1 MLRDLPLSLLDPKD
15 TAALLSPHGP
25 VAEEA
30 HLARLFSEANEAI
43 CHVGNDW
50 VVRYCNDVYLANIGL
65 PRERVVGCTPFEY
78 HPSFSRSIFYETIE
92 TVRRER
98 RPMCTIG
105 FSSVLNRW
113 MMVRVFP
120 TSDGML
126 MLANDATETVV
137 RQHQLAQQA
146 LVDPLTGLG
155 NKLALA
161 QDLQARLA
169 AGQPF
174 SLTIAGL
181 DRFTSVNDAQGY
193 ARGDLAL
200 MEIASRLQISTLA
213 NEALFRINGDEFGF
227 VSAGEPGAATA
238 RVRALIALAQRPIV
252 INAQTF
258 VLGASA
264 GTVLAPLHGT
274 DPEELLKRALLAMR
288 QAKRALRDDVVLY
301 ESGLETATRQR
312 SELEGELR
320 HAIEVGQFTLML
332 QPKGSLEGR
341 HVVGAEALIRWP
353 HPTRGLLS
361 PDKFLPL
368 AQECG
373 LMPAIDRWVLR
384 DALRQVREL
393 KGLGLAVPVSIN
405 LSVES
410 LGDADLVDNVLRALK
425 ASGVEPE
432 LLEIEIPEGA
442 LMRDVAT
449 SAQVLAGLDEL
460 GVNISVDDF
469 GTGYSS
475 FAYLARF
482 PVHTLKVD
490 RSFVAEMTTN
500 AASRNIVKGLVRLAH
515 SLSLQVVAEGAETE
529 EQMAMLQRMRCD
541 EVQGY
546 GFGRPMPFEKFC
558 DFARAHAGHVGPD
571 AFAI

>member
-15 TAALLSPHGP
+15 TADLLSPHGP
-25 VAEEA
+25 AAEEA
-30 HLARLFSEANEAI
+30 HLTRLFSEANEAI
-43 CHVGNDW
+43 CHIDHDW

-65 PRERVVGCTPFEY
+65 PRERVIGHTPFEY
-78 HPSFSRSIFYETIE
+78 HPSFGRSIFFEAIDTA
-92 TVRRER
+92 RRER

-105 FSSVLNRW
+105 FSAMLHRW

-120 TSDGML
+120 TSDGLM

-137 RQHQLAQQA
+137 RQHQLAQAA
-146 LVDPLTGLG
+146 LADPLTGLG

-161 QDLQARLA
+161 QDLQARIA

-200 MEIASRLQISTLA
+200 MEVASRLQIATLA
-213 NEALFRINGDEFGF
+213 NEALYRINGDEFAF
-227 VSAGEPGAATA
+227 ISAGEPGAALA
-238 RVRALIALAQRPIV
+238 RVRALLELTRRPIV
-252 INAQTF
+252 LNAQSF

-264 GTVLAPLHGT
+264 GTVLAPLHGR
-274 DPEELLKRALLAMR
+274 DAEELLKRALLAMR
-288 QAKRALRDDVVLY
+288 QAKRVSRDDAVIY
-301 ESGLETATRQR
+301 EAGLETATRQR

-332 QPKGSLEGR
+332 QPKGSLAGR

-353 HPTRGLLS
+353 HPTRGMLS

-373 LMPAIDRWVLR
+373 LMPAIDRWVLG
-384 DALRQVREL
+384 DALRQVQEL
-393 KGLGLAVPVSIN
+393 KRLGLAVPVSIN

-410 LGDADLVDNVLRALK
+410 LGDADLVDNVLRALRRT
-425 ASGVEPE
+425 GVEAD

-442 LMRDVAT
+442 LMRDVET

-558 DFARAHAGHVGPD
+558 DFAREHASHALPD

>member
-15 TAALLSPHGP
+15 AALLLTPHGP
-25 VAEEA
+25 AAEEG
-30 HLARLFSEANEAI
+30 HLTRLFSEAREAI
-43 CHVGNDW
+43 CHIDHDW

-65 PRERVVGCTPFEY
+65 PRHEVVGRTPFEY
-78 HPSFSRSIFYETIE
+78 HPAFARSIFFEAIDTA
-92 TVRRER
+92 RRER
-98 RPMCTIG
+98 RAMCTIG
-105 FSSVLNRW
+105 FSAVLNRW

-120 TSDGML
+120 TSDGLVM
-126 MLANDATETVV
+126 MANDATETVV
-137 RQHQLAQQA
+137 RQHQLAQAA
-146 LVDPLTGLG
+146 LADPLTGLG

-161 QDLQARLA
+161 QCLQERLA
-169 AGQPF
+169 RGEPF
-174 SLTIAGL
+174 SLTVAGL

-200 MEIASRLQISTLA
+200 MEIASRLQIATRPD
-213 NEALFRINGDEFGF
+213 EALYRLNGDEFAL
-227 VSAGEPGAATA
+227 VSVGDPDAARE
-238 RVRALIALAQRPIV
+238 RVRALLALTRRPIAL
-252 INAQTF
+252 NGQTF

-264 GTVLAPLHGT
+264 GTVLAPAQG
-274 DPEELLKRALLAMR
+274 DDAEELLKRALLAMR
-288 QAKRALRDDVVLY
+288 QAKRALREDVVFY
-301 ESGLETATRQR
+301 ESSLETATRQR

-320 HAIEVGQFTLML
+320 HAVEVGQFTLML

-353 HPTRGLLS
+353 HPERGLLS

-384 DALRQVREL
+384 DALRQVHEL
-393 KGLGLAVPVSIN
+393 KALGLAVPVSIN

-410 LGDADLVDNVLRALK
+410 LADPHLVDNVLRALR
-425 ASGVEPE
+425 ATGVEPE

-442 LMRDVAT
+442 LMRDVET

-500 AASRNIVKGLVRLAH
+500 QASRNIVKGLVRLAH

-546 GFGRPMPFEKFC
+546 GFGKPMPFERFC
-558 DFARAHAGHVGPD
+558 DFARSHAGGGAPD
-571 AFAI
+571 AFSI

>member
-15 TAALLSPHGP
+15 AADLHGPLATAGEEALL
-25 VAEEA
+25 
-30 HLARLFSEANEAI
+30 ARAMSDANEAI
-43 CHVGNDW
+43 VHIGHDW
-50 VVRYCNDVYLANIGL
+50 VVHYCNDVYLANIGL
-65 PRERVVGCTPFEY
+65 GRDQIVGRTPFEY
-78 HPSFSRSIFYETIE
+78 LPNFARSIFHGPIE
-92 TVRRER
+92 TCLRER
-98 RPMCTIG
+98 RPTCTIG
-105 FSSVLNRW
+105 FSAVLQRW

-120 TSDGML
+120 TSHGLL

-161 QDLQARLA
+161 QELQARLA
-169 AGQPF
+169 AGEAF
-174 SLTIAGL
+174 SLTVAGL
-181 DRFTSVNDAQGY
+181 ERFTSVNDAQGY

-200 MEIASRLQISTLA
+200 MEVASRLQIATLPG
-213 NEALFRINGDEFGF
+213 ESLFRLNGDEFAF
-227 VSAGEPGAATA
+227 VSGGDPAAATA
-238 RVRALIALAQRPIV
+238 RVRALLPVTRRPIV
-252 INAQTF
+252 LNGQSF

-264 GTVLAPLHGT
+264 GIVLAPSQGS
-274 DPEELLKRALLAMR
+274 DSEELLKRALLAMR
-288 QAKRALRDDVVLY
+288 QAKRVARDDVVPY
-301 ESGLETATRQR
+301 EASLELATRQR
-312 SELEGELR
+312 SELEAELR
-320 HAIEVGQFTLML
+320 RAIEIGQFTLML

-353 HPTRGLLS
+353 HPERGMLS

-384 DALRQVREL
+384 DALRQVQAL
-393 KGLGLAVPVSIN
+393 KRLGLAVPVSIN

-410 LGDADLVDNVLRALK
+410 LGDPDLVDNVLKALRDT
-425 ASGVEPE
+425 GVEPD

-449 SAQVLAGLDEL
+449 STQVLAGLDDL

-490 RSFVAEMTTN
+490 RSFVADMTTN

-546 GFGRPMPFEKFC
+546 GFGRPLPFDKFC
-558 DFARAHAGHVGPD
+558 EFAREHAEVVAPD
-571 AFAI
+571 PFAI

>member
-15 TAALLSPHGP
+15 TADLLIQDGGQ
-25 VAEEA
+25 A
-30 HLARLFSEANEAI
+30 HLTRLFSEANEAI
-43 CHVGNDW
+43 CQIDHDW

-65 PRERVVGCTPFEY
+65 PRERVVGHTPFEY
-78 HPSFSRSIFYETIE
+78 HPSFGRSIFFEAIDTA
-92 TVRRER
+92 RRER

-105 FSSVLNRW
+105 FSAVLHRW

-137 RQHQLAQQA
+137 RQHQLAQAA
-146 LVDPLTGLG
+146 LVDPVTGLG
-155 NKLALA
+155 NKLALE
-161 QDLQARLA
+161 QDLQGRIA
-169 AGQPF
+169 AGKPF

-181 DRFTSVNDAQGY
+181 DRFTAVNDAQGY

-200 MEIASRLQISTLA
+200 MEIASRLQIATLA
-213 NEALFRINGDEFGF
+213 NEALYRINGDEFAF
-227 VSAGEPGAATA
+227 ISAGEPGAALA
-238 RVRALIALAQRPIV
+238 RVRALLELTRRPV
-252 INAQTF
+252 VLNAQAF

-264 GTVLAPLHGT
+264 GIVLAPSHGR
-274 DPEELLKRALLAMR
+274 DAEELLKRALLAMR
-288 QAKRALRDDVVLY
+288 QAKRVSRDDAVVY
-301 ESGLETATRQR
+301 EAGLETATRQR

-332 QPKGSLEGR
+332 QPKGSLAGR

-353 HPTRGLLS
+353 HPTRGMLS

-373 LMPAIDRWVLR
+373 LMPAIDRWVLG

-393 KGLGLAVPVSIN
+393 KRLGLAVPVSIN

-410 LGDADLVDNVLRALK
+410 LGDADLVANVLRGLERT
-425 ASGVEPE
+425 GVEAD

-442 LMRDVAT
+442 LMRDVET

-546 GFGRPMPFEKFC
+546 GFGRPMPFDKFC
-558 DFARAHAGHVGPD
+558 DFARTHASHEQPD
-571 AFAI
+571 AFSI